1 MLESI
6 SCPSCSTHY
15 GLRPE
20 RVNPGL
26 RRARCYRCA
35 ELFDIEQAVAHLLGP
50 MVATEESPVLVA
62 APVANLMEAELQ
74 PDVFHSED
82 ASAEPSP
89 AEVVQADDF
98 LDLDLSVLT
107 SSEPENPDAA
117 LSLSDLESSED
128 EIFDKTLLIEPS
140 QDTPS
145 EMPTASPEPESND
158 GSGGFA
164 SAKDAIAK
172 LLGEAPAPD
181 AAVDRRMASP
191 SRNTSMDV
199 EATLNA
205 LEHTLGGTPVADH
218 AVPASGSTVRL
229 SNAELMAAM
238 VAGAPALPTAQPQPQ
253 AATVPV
259 MAISAPAIKLEA
271 SQASDP
277 NLLKIQIGQDTY
289 QNVTLDQVSAW
300 IEHGRV
306 QDFHMVARQFSDNW
320 IEAGKV
326 PSLRPIFERMRRP
339 AQAPTAPRE
348 PLGPPPESAPV
359 KKGLFGWMSG
369 RN

>member
-20 RVNPGL
+20 RVYPGL
-26 RRARCYRCA
+26 RRAQCLRCGD
-35 ELFDIEQAVAHLLGP
+35 LFDIEQAVAHLMGP
-50 MVATEESPVLVA
+50 VA
-62 APVANLMEAELQ
+62 APEEIPPAAVAAIEVQHLEFYQTEPPQAE
-74 PDVFHSED
+74 S
-82 ASAEPSP
+82 
-89 AEVVQADDF
+89 VQAEDF
-98 LDLDLSVLT
+98 LDLDLSELAT
-107 SSEPENPDAA
+107 PEPETQEAA
-117 LSLSDLESSED
+117 LSLSDLESTED
-128 EIFDKTLLIEPS
+128 EILDKTLLIDPS
-140 QDTPS
+140 PDLVPPAI
-145 EMPTASPEPESND
+145 EEEAPE

-172 LLGEAPAPD
+172 LLGEPLAPD
-181 AAVDRRMASP
+181 VSVDRRLASP

-199 EATLNA
+199 EATLSA
-205 LEHTLGGTPVADH
+205 LEHTLGGTPISSH
-218 AVPASGSTVRL
+218 STPTMPEPASGSTVRL
-229 SNAELMAAM
+229 SSAELMAAM
-238 VAGAPALPTAQPQPQ
+238 VAGAPAISAPQPQ
-253 AATVPV
+253 AATMPV
-259 MAISAPAIKLEA
+259 MATSAPVRLVEPA
-271 SQASDP
+271 QGSDP

-289 QNVTLDQVSAW
+289 QNVTLDQVASW

-326 PSLRPIFERMRRP
+326 PSLRPIFERMRRQ
-339 AQAPTAPRE
+339 AQAPAAPRE
-348 PLGPPPESAPV
+348 PIGPPPESAPI

>member
-35 ELFDIEQAVAHLLGP
+35 EVFDIEQAVAHLLGP
-50 MVATEESPVLVA
+50 VTASEETPVA
-62 APVANLMEAELQ
+62 AAAILAKLQEEDLQ
-74 PDVFHSED
+74 PELFHPLETSTEPS
-82 ASAEPSP
+82 SAEI
-89 AEVVQADDF
+89 VQADDF

-107 SSEPENPDAA
+107 SNEPENPNTA
-117 LSLSDLESSED
+117 LSLSDLENAED
-128 EIFDKTLLIEPS
+128 EIFDKTLLIEPVQES
-140 QDTPS
+140 AP
-145 EMPTASPEPESND
+145 ELPAASPEPENVD

-172 LLGEAPAPD
+172 LLGEAPAAD
-181 AAVDRRMASP
+181 ASADRRLAAP

-205 LEHTLGGTPVADH
+205 LEHTLGGTPVVEH

-229 SNAELMAAM
+229 SNAELLAAM
-238 VAGAPALPTAQPQPQ
+238 VAGAPAMPTAQQPQ

-339 AQAPTAPRE
+339 AQAPAAPRE
-348 PLGPPPESAPV
+348 PLGPPPESTPV